1 MAVDFEGS
9 VYVTGVQYN
18 EARNGTELADF
29 LTVKFDSE
37 GGREWSRLY
46 RAGDFLHDEPTKLAL
61 DREGNVVVAGLSSHS
76 DTISL
81 SYDISLVKYTPFGTQ
96 LWALTHGTADAT
108 EWTVDMKVDRL
119 GDIVVWGYSSGPLGV
134 GGSVLKFLRD
144 GTFLWEQGLPEQSAA
159 PMELIPSALA
169 LDQANNIYVVGL
181 RRDFTA
187 QFPVALST
195 AKFNPMGGLV
205 WSANYNA
212 DSMNWG
218 NEFSAG
224 VHVDAAGRVTATGSI
239 NGPNRD
245 YVLVQYDQPASV
257 EAPSI
262 LAQPQDALVKLG
274 ERVVFSVTASK
285 ALRYQWQFNGHD
297 IADATNTTLVL
308 PAAGPAEEGYY
319 AVLVMNNLYCVS
331 SETVRLA
338 LDVPQ
343 PIIVEHALRDGQF
356 LCTVVVTPGFY
367 YRLEASQDLFAWRS
381 VGMVEA
387 LGRVINF
394 SDTNIPQTRRFYRVA
409 QQK

>member
-1 MAVDFEGS
+1 MEHS
-9 VYVTGVQYN
+9 C
-18 EARNGTELADF
+18 
-29 LTVKFDSE
+29 
-37 GGREWSRLY
+37 
-46 RAGDFLHDEPTKLAL
+46 
-61 DREGNVVVAGLSSHS
+61 GN
-76 DTISL
+76 
-81 SYDISLVKYTPFGTQ
+81 
-96 LWALTHGTADAT
+96 
-108 EWTVDMKVDRL
+108 KVCLNKAPR
-119 GDIVVWGYSSGPLGV
+119 
-134 GGSVLKFLRD
+134 
-144 GTFLWEQGLPEQSAA
+144 
-159 PMELIPSALA
+159 PMELVPSALA

-195 AKFNPMGGLV
+195 AKFNPMGGLALV
-205 WSANYNA
+205 GQLSP
-212 DSMNWG
+212 DSINLG

-224 VHVDAAGRVTATGSI
+224 IHVDAAGRVTAIGSI

-381 VGMVEA
+381 LGMVEA
-387 LGRVINF
+387 LRTGNQFLGHQHSADAALLSSGAAEVGNSGTDGANLITKRRSNLANWIGSLGSILLATSTSAGVHTAPATFPRRWRSTRTTCLWPTTKRRCSASFRDASMGRRCGSGI
-394 SDTNIPQTRRFYRVA
+394 SRATLG
-409 QQK
+409 